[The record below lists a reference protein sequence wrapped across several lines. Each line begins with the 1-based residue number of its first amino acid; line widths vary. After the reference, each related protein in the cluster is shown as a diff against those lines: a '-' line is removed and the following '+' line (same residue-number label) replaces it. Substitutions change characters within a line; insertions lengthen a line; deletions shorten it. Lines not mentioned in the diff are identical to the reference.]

1 MIYKPSDTR
10 FMQLV
15 RAQGGRAYHG
25 LKMLLYQGIIAYEL
39 WNDISVPEE
48 MALKVYEALKKEMKI
63 KD

>member
-1 MIYKPSDTR
+1 
-10 FMQLV
+10 
-15 RAQGGRAYHG
+15 
-25 LKMLLYQGIIAYEL
+25 MLLYQGIIAYEL